1 MDRKTDGYTLTLH
14 AGLPAVSACRA
25 GLFIALTSVWY
36 ELVGSLVL
44 ISGPDIDVDGSDVLP
59 AV

>member
-1 MDRKTDGYTLTLH
+1 METRMDTLKLCT
-14 AGLPAVSACRA
+14 LPAVSACRA
-25 GLFIALTSVWY
+25 GLFIALSSFWY

-44 ISGPDIDVDGSDVLP
+44 ISGPDIYVDGSDVLP